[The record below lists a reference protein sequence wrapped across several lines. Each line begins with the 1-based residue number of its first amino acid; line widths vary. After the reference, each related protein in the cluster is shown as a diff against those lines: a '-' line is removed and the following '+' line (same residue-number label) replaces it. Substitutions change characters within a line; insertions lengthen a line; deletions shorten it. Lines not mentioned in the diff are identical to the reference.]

1 MGLIKMLN
9 QHSYWETIS
18 GYIRVSSI
26 FTCKRFETLMSS
38 FHFIDNNSV
47 TEETKKKLTGYGNCA
62 HGFPVCEET
71 SLTFFQKISMI

>member
-47 TEETKKKLTGYGNCA
+47 TEETKKN
-62 HGFPVCEET
+62 
-71 SLTFFQKISMI
+71 